1 MFVFIYKWLKKWR
14 FSQDAMDLLP
24 DGLANALEGK
34 GGIREA
40 IGGGTVPTGT
50 KTKNASLFCD
60 AI

>member
-1 MFVFIYKWLKKWR
+1 
-14 FSQDAMDLLP
+14 MDLLP

-40 IGGGTVPTGT
+40 IGGGTVPTGA